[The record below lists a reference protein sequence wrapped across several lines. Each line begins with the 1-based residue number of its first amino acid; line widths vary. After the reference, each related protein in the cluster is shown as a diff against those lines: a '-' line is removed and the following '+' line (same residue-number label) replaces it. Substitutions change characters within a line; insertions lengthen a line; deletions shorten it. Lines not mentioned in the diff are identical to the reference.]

1 MTGSHYAQ
9 FFADYLGPS
18 LLSPDSLIPQVA
30 TTPACLHTQIN
41 FADWIFDAELQVQI
55 GVRWGSQALLIPPK
69 VIQSLWHESQSGDEG
84 SNV

>member
-30 TTPACLHTQIN
+30 TTPGCLNIQIN
-41 FADWIFDAELQVQI
+41 FADWIFNTELQV
-55 GVRWGSQALLIPPK
+55 LIV
-69 VIQSLWHESQSGDEG
+69 VICDSDTFDSSKSKPEP
-84 SNV
+84 VV

>member
-30 TTPACLHTQIN
+30 TTPGCLHTQIN
-41 FADWIFDAELQVQI
+41 FADWNFDAELHVQI
-55 GVRWGSQALLIPPK
+55 GVRGG
-69 VIQSLWHESQSGDEG
+69 HRHF
-84 SNV
+84 

>member
-30 TTPACLHTQIN
+30 MTPGCLHIQTH
-41 FADWIFDAELQVQI
+41 FADWIFDTELQVQI
-55 GVRWGSQALLIPPK
+55 GMIWVLGTFDASKSKSEP
-69 VIQSLWHESQSGDEG
+69 V
-84 SNV
+84 V

>member
-30 TTPACLHTQIN
+30 TTPGCLHTQIN
-41 FADWIFDAELQVQI
+41 FADWNFDAELHVQI
-55 GVRWGSQALLIPPK
+55 PAQNGQHAHTPPFQLLFPLYSTI
-69 VIQSLWHESQSGDEG
+69 STAFMLY
-84 SNV
+84 